1 MKLILITGNTG
12 FIGKNILQSKTI
24 KKHFIICINR
34 KKSFKK
40 KNFYNYNFKDFK
52 KIKNFNIELL
62 IHFAS
67 ADPEN
72 SQPGLI
78 QKKNAEIDKVL
89 LFLQKKNNIKKIFF
103 TSSNSIF
110 ENNKEK
116 NIFSTTIPRPKNSYG
131 RSKVKTELLI
141 KKKFKSYVILRL
153 PSIIGPGF
161 SKGLIFRFLQKIN
174 RKQKIKIFNKDKKF
188 NNIFDVK
195 DMIKIIVRYLN
206 SKENQKK
213 ILNICS
219 INSITFYQMLKYLY
233 KMKKKKMKIMDC
245 GLSNQYKFFVWKE
258 DVFLQKIKFKKIRKI
273 LSDNIK

>member
-1 MKLILITGNTG
+1 M
-12 FIGKNILQSKTI
+12 
-24 KKHFIICINR
+24 
-34 KKSFKK
+34 
-40 KNFYNYNFKDFK
+40 
-52 KIKNFNIELL
+52 
-62 IHFAS
+62 
-67 ADPEN
+67 
-72 SQPGLI
+72 
-78 QKKNAEIDKVL
+78 
-89 LFLQKKNNIKKIFF
+89 
-103 TSSNSIF
+103 
-110 ENNKEK
+110 
-116 NIFSTTIPRPKNSYG
+116 
-131 RSKVKTELLI
+131 
-141 KKKFKSYVILRL
+141 
-153 PSIIGPGF
+153 
-161 SKGLIFRFLQKIN
+161 QKIN

>member
-40 KNFYNYNFKDFK
+40 KKFYNFNFKDFK
-52 KIKNFNIELL
+52 KIQNFNIELL
-62 IHFAS
+62 LHFAS

-72 SQPGLI
+72 CPSKQI
-78 QKKNAEIDKVL
+78 QKRNTEIDKVL
-89 LFLQKKNNIKKIFF
+89 LFLQRKNNIKKILFS
-103 TSSNSIF
+103 SSNSIF

-116 NIFSTTIPRPKNSYG
+116 NILSTTIPRPKNSYG
-131 RSKVKTELLI
+131 RSKLKTEKLI
-141 KKKFKSYVILRL
+141 KEKFKSYVILRL
-153 PSIIGPGF
+153 PSIIGPKF
-161 SKGLIFRFLQKIN
+161 NKGLIFRFLQKIQ

-195 DMIKIIVRYLN
+195 DMIKIIVKYLN

-219 INSITFYQMLKYLY
+219 INSNTFYHVLKYLY
-233 KMKKKKMKIMDC
+233 KIKKKKMKIIDC

-258 DVFLQKIKFKKIRKI
+258 DVFLKKIKFKKIRKI